1 MVANFRMASLALL
14 LAGLGSVS
22 AVRAGLGPIH
32 VLSADGEA
40 FSAEIPVVNEEIENF
55 AQADLADRN
64 RYALLSPYSGSASLL
79 QFGLIR
85 GGDGHIQKVTVK
97 GPASFN
103 EPLLRFAVEVRWPDG
118 RLVREFEVDYK
129 RDGPRRK
136 APAPA
141 SGDDGKRHVASPDQG
156 SRLDGA
162 GLGELKVN
170 SRLGEPLQA
179 ELRLLGGVFDKAEQV
194 QVAIFADASQGE
206 VAPEQVQ
213 QVASI
218 AHKLDRSSDGRHVLQ
233 LASSLPITAPRL
245 AFRLEVRAGG
255 VKVEKRYALMLED
268 APAADP
274 AADHA
279 KPPVPAAPETRV
291 YLVRKGDSLSAIAA
305 RVRGHA
311 SGEDV
316 AGKLLKDNPDAF
328 IRGDA
333 NRLLA
338 GAELRYPAQWTL
350 RGEPVRHPA
359 AKAASAGDGEAAAKP
374 GSMAKLLADARPAG
388 VAKAEDN
395 PPTPSAAS
403 GKPAAS
409 SPAALAAERRMR
421 DMLALQDRALKQTEE
436 RARALE
442 AQIRA
447 MQQNK
452 DKAAAAPPAAA
463 MAPPLPTPAKPA
475 ARPAPA
481 VVQTPPASA
490 ARSEPPVQTD
500 KPKPAVVVTA
510 VTASAPRPTA
520 PTMSP
525 AEPRREQAKAPL
537 VPHAA
542 ASSVMDD
549 ALAVLG
555 DRDVQL
561 RLGGAGAALAL
572 VALLLMRRKRAAA
585 AAEQAE
591 PADEYG
597 GGKDVPS
604 SMLTLGPLTSL
615 MSTLKKGDGIDL
627 DSVDPMAEAEVY
639 LAYGRDDQVLLILRE
654 GLEKEP
660 ARQDLRYKLLEVL
673 STQPDRA
680 AFLEEAARSRDIF
693 GKDSTQWMRVCELGR
708 AAMPGHPL
716 FETAQAP
723 HSVEM
728 PAVGSLEPVAPA
740 AAAAEAIELVDA
752 AMSEEAVTP
761 PAPPAAPVVVET
773 MIEAEPEPAPLRA
786 APAASE
792 AEAESHPDPEKLE
805 LAKLYMEMGD
815 KETAEIL
822 IREAQQGR

>member
-64 RYALLSPYSGSASLL
+64 RYALLSPYSGSASML

-85 GGDGHIQKVTVK
+85 GSDGHIQKVTVK
-97 GPASFN
+97 GPASFS

-136 APAPA
+136 EPAPA

-162 GLGELKVN
+162 GLGELKVS

-179 ELRLLGGVFDKAEQV
+179 ELRLLGGVFDKTDQV
-194 QVAIFADASQGE
+194 QVAIFADPAQGE
-206 VAPEQVQ
+206 VAPEQLQ

-245 AFRLEVRAGG
+245 TFRLEVRAAG
-255 VKVEKRYALMLED
+255 VKVEKRYALMLEG
-268 APAADP
+268 APTAQDS

-279 KPPVPAAPETRV
+279 KPPSAAAPETRV
-291 YLVRKGDSLSAIAA
+291 YQVRKGDSLSAIAA
-305 RVRGHA
+305 RMRGHA
-311 SGEDV
+311 AGEDV

-350 RGEPVRHPA
+350 RGEPARHA
-359 AKAASAGDGEAAAKP
+359 AEKGDAAGAEAKS
-374 GSMAKLLADARPAG
+374 GSMAKLLADGRPAG
-388 VAKAEDN
+388 VAKAADN
-395 PPTPSAAS
+395 KPMPSAAS
-403 GKPAAS
+403 VKPAAS

-421 DMLALQDRALKQTEE
+421 DMLAMQDRALKQTEA

-442 AQIRA
+442 AQIRTI
-447 MQQNK
+447 QQNK
-452 DKAAAAPPAAA
+452 DKTAAAPPAAA
-463 MAPPLPTPAKPA
+463 MTPPMPPQAKPA
-475 ARPAPA
+475 VPPPAA
-481 VVQTPPASA
+481 IHAPPASA
-490 ARSEPPVQTD
+490 ARMD

-510 VTASAPRPTA
+510 VTASAPRQA
-520 PTMSP
+520 MSP
-525 AEPRREQAKAPL
+525 AESKQQAKAPL
-537 VPHAA
+537 APHA
-542 ASSVMDD
+542 ASSVVDD

-572 VALLLMRRKRAAA
+572 VALLLMRRKRAGAA
-585 AAEQAE
+585 QAE
-591 PADEYG
+591 AETADEYG

-673 STQPDRA
+673 SAQPDKA

-723 HSVEM
+723 QSVEM
-728 PAVGSLEPVAPA
+728 PAVGALEPVVPSA
-740 AAAAEAIELVDA
+740 AAAAEI
-752 AMSEEAVTP
+752 AMPEEARTP
-761 PAPPAAPVVVET
+761 LPPTAAPAVAET
-773 MIEAEPEPAPLRA
+773 MIEAEREPAPLRA
-786 APAASE
+786 APAAPELE
-792 AEAESHPDPEKLE
+792 AEPRPDPEKLE